1 MRADLRIRQDKV
13 NISWQFVQTF
23 TFCNYGIP
31 FTFSGI
37 SSIFFFPCQFFYCV
51 KSNLFLVFTL
61 VVLKSLFFLLIK
73 RVSCS
78 FFWLFL
84 FFFLFQKKKKLAI
97 FFSTHVFET
106 FWEFIFLYFQNPF
119 LTWNVFNVW
128 FDE

>member
-1 MRADLRIRQDKV
+1 MREDLRIRQDKV

-37 SSIFFFPCQFFYCV
+37 SSIFFPCQFFYCV

-61 VVLKSLFFLLIK
+61 VVLKSSFFFLLIK

-84 FFFLFQKKKKLAI
+84 FFLFQKKKKLAN
-97 FFSTHVFET
+97 FFFPLMFLKLSESLS
-106 FWEFIFLYFQNPF
+106 LYFQNPF